1 MQIFVKTLTGKTITL
16 EVEPSDTIENVKA
29 KIQDKEGIPPDQ
41 QRLIFAGK
49 QLEDGR
55 TLSDYNIQKEST
67 LHLVLRLRG
76 GMQIFVKTL
85 TGKTI
90 TLEVEPSDTI
100 ENVKAKIQ
108 DKEGIPPDQQR
119 LIFAGKQLED
129 GRTLSDYNIQKES
142 TLHLVLRLRG
152 GMQIFVKT
160 LTGKT
165 ITLEVEP
172 SDTIENVKAKIQDKE
187 GIPPDQQ
194 RLIFAGKQLEDGRT
208 LSDYNIQKESTLH
221 LVLRLRGGM
230 QIFVKTLT
238 GKTITLE
245 VEPSDTIENVKAKIQ
260 DKEGIPP
267 DQQRLIFAGKQL
279 EDGRTL
285 SDYNIQK
292 ESTLHLVLRLRGGMQ
307 IFVKTLTGK
316 TITLEVEP
324 SDTIENV
331 KTKIQDKEGIPP
343 DQQRLIFA
351 GKQLEDGRTL
361 SDYNIQK
368 ESTLHLVLR
377 LRGGMQ
383 IFVKTLT
390 GKTITLEVE
399 PSDTIENVKAKIQ
412 DKEGIPPDQQRL
424 IFAGKQLEDGRTLSD
439 YNIQKESTLHLV
451 LRLRGGMQIFVKT
464 LTGKTITLEVEPSD
478 TIENVKAKIQDKEGI
493 PPDQQRLIFAGKQ
506 LEDGRTLSDYN
517 IQKESTLHLVLRLR
531 GGMQIF
537 VKTLTGKTITLEVE
551 PSDTIENVKAKIQDK
566 EGIPPDQQRLIFAG
580 KQLEDGRTLSDYN
593 IQKESTLH
601 LVLRLRGGMQI
612 FVKTLTGKTITLE
625 VEPSDTIEN
634 VKAKIQDKEGIP
646 PDQQRL
652 IFAGK
657 QLEDGRT
664 LSDYNIQKESTLHL
678 VLRLRGGM
686 QIFVKTLTG
695 KTITLEVEPSD
706 TIENVKAKIQDKEGI
721 PPDQQRL
728 IFAGKQL
735 EDGRTLSD
743 YNIQKESTL
752 HLVLRL
758 RGGMQIFVKTL
769 TGKTIT
775 LEVEPSDTIENVKA
789 KIQDK
794 EGIPPD
800 QQRLIFAGKQ
810 LEDGRTLS
818 DYNIQKESTLHL
830 VLRLRG
836 GMQIFVKTLTGKTIT
851 LEVEPSDT
859 IENVK
864 AKIQDK
870 EGIPPD
876 QQRLI
881 FAGKQLEDGRT
892 LSDYNIQKE
901 STLHLVLRLRGGMQ
915 IFVKTLT
922 GKTITLE
929 VEPSDTIEN
938 VKAKIQDKEGMQ
950 IFVKTLTG
958 KTITLEVE
966 PSDTIENVK
975 AKIQDKEGIPP
986 DQQRL
991 IFAGKQLEDGRTLS
1005 DYNIQKESTLHLVLR
1020 LRGGMQIFVKT
1031 LTGKTITLEVEPS
1044 DTIENVKAKIQ
1055 DKEGIPPDQQRLI
1068 FAGKQLEDGRTL
1080 SDYNIQKESTLHLVL
1095 RLRGGMQI
1103 FVKTLTGKT
1112 ITLEVEPSDT
1122 IENVKAKIQDKE
1134 GIPPDQQRLIFAG
1147 KQLEDGRTLSDY
1159 NIQKEST
1166 LHLVLRLR
1174 GGMQIFVKTLTG
1186 KTITL
1191 EVEPSDTIENVKA
1204 KIQDKE
1210 GIPPDQQRLIFAGK
1224 QLEDGR
1230 TLSDYNI
1237 QKESTLHLVLRLRGG
1252 N

>member
-1 MQIFVKTLTGKTITL
+1 MQIFVKTLTGKTITLEVEPSDTIENVKAKIQDKEGIPPDQQRLIFAGKQLEDGRTLSDYNIQKESTLHLVLRLRGGMQIFVKTLTGKTITLEVEPSDTIENVKTLTGKTITL

-245 VEPSDTIENVKAKIQ
+245 VEPSDTIEN
-260 DKEGIPP
+260 
-267 DQQRLIFAGKQL
+267 
-279 EDGRTL
+279 
-285 SDYNIQK
+285 
-292 ESTLHLVLRLRGGMQ
+292 
-307 IFVKTLTGK
+307 
-316 TITLEVEP
+316 
-324 SDTIENV
+324 
-331 KTKIQDKEGIPP
+331 
-343 DQQRLIFA
+343 
-351 GKQLEDGRTL
+351 
-361 SDYNIQK
+361 
-368 ESTLHLVLR
+368 
-377 LRGGMQ
+377 
-383 IFVKTLT
+383 VKTLT

-836 GMQIFVKTLTGKTIT
+836 GI
-851 LEVEPSDT
+851 
-859 IENVK
+859 
-864 AKIQDK
+864 
-870 EGIPPD
+870 
-876 QQRLI
+876 
-881 FAGKQLEDGRT
+881 
-892 LSDYNIQKE
+892 
-901 STLHLVLRLRGGMQ
+901 
-915 IFVKTLT
+915 
-922 GKTITLE
+922 
-929 VEPSDTIEN
+929 
-938 VKAKIQDKEGMQ
+938 
-950 IFVKTLTG
+950 
-958 KTITLEVE
+958 
-966 PSDTIENVK
+966 
-975 AKIQDKEGIPP
+975 
-986 DQQRL
+986 
-991 IFAGKQLEDGRTLS
+991 
-1005 DYNIQKESTLHLVLR
+1005 
-1020 LRGGMQIFVKT
+1020 
-1031 LTGKTITLEVEPS
+1031 
-1044 DTIENVKAKIQ
+1044 
-1055 DKEGIPPDQQRLI
+1055 
-1068 FAGKQLEDGRTL
+1068 
-1080 SDYNIQKESTLHLVL
+1080 
-1095 RLRGGMQI
+1095 
-1103 FVKTLTGKT
+1103 
-1112 ITLEVEPSDT
+1112 
-1122 IENVKAKIQDKE
+1122 
-1134 GIPPDQQRLIFAG
+1134 
-1147 KQLEDGRTLSDY
+1147 
-1159 NIQKEST
+1159 
-1166 LHLVLRLR
+1166 
-1174 GGMQIFVKTLTG
+1174 
-1186 KTITL
+1186 
-1191 EVEPSDTIENVKA
+1191 
-1204 KIQDKE
+1204 
-1210 GIPPDQQRLIFAGK
+1210 
-1224 QLEDGR
+1224 
-1230 TLSDYNI
+1230 
-1237 QKESTLHLVLRLRGG
+1237 
-1252 N
+1252 